1 MNESKNNPTA
11 LAIQGQENLKPI
23 LQVLSE
29 EQGQVISSLKEEL
42 KDNWNKRQIFRTETE
57 MRISVLND
65 AKHPT
70 EASKYWQSVRE
81 MGAMFDALMGL
92 SFDIRRNDI
101 NRRKIEKKL
110 EKATD
115 ELKIQQLE
123 VDLDQNLYER
133 AHMEQTAKDR
143 VRELTLWSKI
153 KDELDTGEF
162 DTQNV
167 NSHQAESYRLTL
179 GNRVKALGPHA
190 GPAEVINAA
199 GPLSTVERLKT
210 QDGKLLNFKE
220 ARDVHHQLSAG
231 SQNKQLEAPEEAK

>member
-1 MNESKNNPTA
+1 MDEQKNPTA
-11 LAIQGQENLKPI
+11 LAIKGQEDLLPI
-23 LQVLSE
+23 LKVLPE
-29 EQGQVISSLKEEL
+29 EQAEAISALKEEL

-101 NRRKIEKKL
+101 KRQKIERKL

-115 ELKIQQLE
+115 ELKIRELE

-153 KDELDTGEF
+153 KDELDTGKF
-162 DTQNV
+162 DTQDV

-190 GPAEVINAA
+190 GPAEIINAA
-199 GPLSTVERLKT
+199 GPLATVERLKT
-210 QDGKLLNFKE
+210 QDGKLLNFRE
-220 ARDVHHQLSAG
+220 ARDPQLASG
-231 SQNKQLEAPEEAK
+231 KQSKQIEAPEE

>member
-1 MNESKNNPTA
+1 MNQEKNPIA
-11 LAIQGQENLKPI
+11 LAVQGQEDLLPI
-23 LQVLSE
+23 LQVLQE
-29 EQGQVISSLKEEL
+29 EQAEAITALKQEL

-101 NRRKIEKKL
+101 KRKKIERKL
-110 EKATD
+110 AKATD
-115 ELKIQQLE
+115 DLKIQSLQ

-167 NSHQAESYRLTL
+167 NSHQAESYKLAL
-179 GNRVKALGPHA
+179 GNRVKALNQNS
-190 GPAEVINAA
+190 GPAEIINAA

-210 QDGKLLNFKE
+210 PEGKLLNFKE
-220 ARDVHHQLSAG
+220 AREIMKLQGQQQA
-231 SQNKQLEAPEEAK
+231 KQLQNPEE

>member
-1 MNESKNNPTA
+1 MSEKENPVA
-11 LAIQGQENLKPI
+11 LAVQGQEDLLPI
-23 LQVLSE
+23 LQVLQE
-29 EQGQVISSLKEEL
+29 EQAEAVTALKEEL

-101 NRRKIEKKL
+101 NRKKIERKL
-110 EKATD
+110 AKATD
-115 ELKIQQLE
+115 DLKIQTLQ

-179 GNRVKALGPHA
+179 GNRVKALGPNS

-220 ARDVHHQLSAG
+220 AREHMQRLAAG
-231 SQNKQLEAPEEAK
+231 EQNKQLGTGEE

>member
-1 MNESKNNPTA
+1 MNEEKNPIA
-11 LAIQGQENLKPI
+11 LAVQGQEDLLPI
-23 LQVLSE
+23 LQVLQE
-29 EQGQVISSLKEEL
+29 EQAEAITALKQEL

-101 NRRKIEKKL
+101 KRKKIERKL
-110 EKATD
+110 AKATD
-115 ELKIQQLE
+115 DLKIQSLQ

-167 NSHQAESYRLTL
+167 NSHQAESYKLAL
-179 GNRVKALGPHA
+179 GNRVKALNQNS
-190 GPAEVINAA
+190 GPAEIINAA

-210 QDGKLLNFKE
+210 PEGKLLNFKE
-220 ARDVHHQLSAG
+220 AREIMKLQGQQQA
-231 SQNKQLEAPEEAK
+231 KQLQNPEE

>member
-1 MNESKNNPTA
+1 MDDTKNPTA
-11 LAIQGQENLKPI
+11 LAIQGQENLTPI

-29 EQGQVISSLKEEL
+29 EQAQAISSLKDEL

-101 NRRKIEKKL
+101 KRQKIERKL

-115 ELKIQQLE
+115 ELKIRELE

-167 NSHQAESYRLTL
+167 NSHQAESYKLTL
-179 GNRVKALGPHA
+179 GNRVKALGPNA

-220 ARDVHHQLSAG
+220 ARDVHRQLANRT
-231 SQNKQLEAPEEAK
+231 QDKQLGASEE

>member
-1 MNESKNNPTA
+1 MNQEKNPIA
-11 LAIQGQENLKPI
+11 LAVQGQEDLLPI
-23 LQVLSE
+23 LQVLQE
-29 EQGQVISSLKEEL
+29 EQAEAITALKQEL

-101 NRRKIEKKL
+101 KRKKIERKL
-110 EKATD
+110 AKATD
-115 ELKIQQLE
+115 DLKIQSLQ

-167 NSHQAESYRLTL
+167 NSHQAESYKLAL
-179 GNRVKALGPHA
+179 GNRVKALNQNS
-190 GPAEVINAA
+190 GPAEIINAA

-210 QDGKLLNFKE
+210 PKGKLLNFKE
-220 ARDVHHQLSAG
+220 AREIMKLQA
-231 SQNKQLEAPEEAK
+231 QQQAKQLQNPEE